1 MAKIL
6 VIQHNDDDNLNDL
19 AAPFLEAGLEIVQWH
34 AEKTPAPVSSL
45 EGFSGLVSLGAFA
58 GVEDEAA
65 TSWMPFERSLIESA
79 LAAEM
84 PVLGLCFGS
93 QLLASVAGA
102 EVGKSGSPEVGWYE
116 VEMTEA
122 AAEDPLMSVLG
133 PQPEVIQYHYD
144 TFNWPASSSSSSFS
158 TSSFSS
164 STSSAPDSR
173 ASSAADSSAQF
184 QVTIL
189 GRSNGMNQA
198 FRVGKNAWGTQ
209 FHIELNLPT
218 MLGWIASY
226 PRAFEKAGNVP
237 AEQVELT
244 RQNWRLHQQRSVAF
258 GRAFAEQV
266 LEFTK

>member
-34 AEKTPAPVSSL
+34 AEKTPAPVDSL
-45 EGFSGLVSLGAFA
+45 DGFSGLVSLGAFA
-58 GVEDEAA
+58 GVEDEAE
-65 TSWMPFERSLIESA
+65 TPWMPFERKLIESA
-79 LAAEM
+79 LAMEM

-116 VEMTEA
+116 VEMTEEA
-122 AAEDPLMSVLG
+122 AADPLMSVLG
-133 PQPEVIQYHYD
+133 PEPEVIQYHYD
-144 TFNWPASSSSSSFS
+144 TFKWSKVPA
-158 TSSFSS
+158 
-164 STSSAPDSR
+164 D
-173 ASSAADSSAQF
+173 
-184 QVTIL
+184 VTIL
-189 GRSNGMNQA
+189 GTANGMNQA

-209 FHIELNLPT
+209 FHIEMNLPT

-244 RQNWRLHQQRSVAF
+244 RQNWRLHQERSMAL
-258 GRAFAEQV
+258 GRAFAQQV
-266 LEFTK
+266 RAFN

>member
-34 AEKTPAPVSSL
+34 AEKTAAPVDSL
-45 EGFSGLVSLGAFA
+45 EGFAGLVSLGAFA
-58 GVEDEAA
+58 GVEEEA
-65 TSWMPFERSLIESA
+65 TTPWMPVERKLIESA
-79 LAAEM
+79 LAVEM

-102 EVGKSGSPEVGWYE
+102 EVGKSGRPEVGWYS
-116 VEMTEA
+116 VEMTEEA
-122 AAEDPLMSVLG
+122 ATDPLMSVLG

-144 TFNWPASSSSSSFS
+144 TFNWPAS
-158 TSSFSS
+158 
-164 STSSAPDSR
+164 AGNGPDS
-173 ASSAADSSAQF
+173 ADPVNPDVEPAARE
-184 QVTIL
+184 VTIL
-189 GRSNGMNQA
+189 GTANGMNQA

-218 MLGWIASY
+218 TLGWIATY
-226 PRAFEKAGNVP
+226 PRAFEKAGNLP

-244 RQNWRLHQQRSVAF
+244 RQNWRLHQERSVAL
-258 GRAFAEQV
+258 GRAFAQQV
-266 LEFTK
+266 LDFAAQA

>member
-19 AAPFLEAGLEIVQWH
+19 AAPFLEAGLEVVQWH
-34 AEKTPAPVSSL
+34 AEKTPAPVDSL
-45 EGFSGLVSLGAFA
+45 DGFSGLVSLGAFA
-58 GVEDEAA
+58 GVEDEAETA
-65 TSWMPFERSLIESA
+65 WMPFERKLIESA
-79 LAAEM
+79 LAIEM
-84 PVLGLCFGS
+84 PILGLCFGS

-116 VEMTEA
+116 VEMTEEA
-122 AAEDPLMSVLG
+122 AVDPLMSVLG
-133 PQPEVIQYHYD
+133 PEPEVIQYHYD
-144 TFNWPASSSSSSFS
+144 TFKWNASN
-158 TSSFSS
+158 
-164 STSSAPDSR
+164 PE
-173 ASSAADSSAQF
+173 
-184 QVTIL
+184 VTIL
-189 GRSNGMNQA
+189 GTANGMNQA

-209 FHIELNLPT
+209 FHIEMNLPT

-244 RQNWRLHQQRSVAF
+244 RQNWRVHQERSVAL

-266 LEFTK
+266 LTFSKA

>member
-45 EGFSGLVSLGAFA
+45 DGFSGLVSLGAFA

-65 TSWMPFERSLIESA
+65 TSWMPFERNLIESA

-116 VEMTEA
+116 VEMASEA
-122 AAEDPLMSVLG
+122 SEDPLMSVLG

-144 TFNWPASSSSSSFS
+144 TFNWPASSGRMNPGSESN
-158 TSSFSS
+158 
-164 STSSAPDSR
+164 PHE
-173 ASSAADSSAQF
+173 
-184 QVTIL
+184 VTIL
-189 GRSNGMNQA
+189 GTANGMNQA

-209 FHIELNLPT
+209 FHIEMNLPT
-218 MLGWIASY
+218 MLGWIATY

-244 RQNWRLHQQRSVAF
+244 RQNWRLHQERSVAL
-258 GRAFAEQV
+258 GRAFAQQV
-266 LEFTK
+266 LAFN

>member
-34 AEKTPAPVSSL
+34 AEKTAAPVSSL
-45 EGFSGLVSLGAFA
+45 EGFAGLVSLGAFA
-58 GVEDEAA
+58 GVEEEAETPWMPVERRLIEAA
-65 TSWMPFERSLIESA
+65 LER
-79 LAAEM
+79 EM

-102 EVGKSGSPEVGWYE
+102 EVGKSGRPEVGWYS

-122 AAEDPLMSVLG
+122 AAQDPLMSVLG
-133 PQPEVIQYHYD
+133 PEPDVIQYHYD
-144 TFNWPASSSSSSFS
+144 TFNWTSSDGS
-158 TSSFSS
+158 TS
-164 STSSAPDSR
+164 TDRMNPEP
-173 ASSAADSSAQF
+173 AATGGR

-189 GRSNGMNQA
+189 GTANGMNQA

-218 MLGWIASY
+218 TLGWIATY
-226 PRAFEKAGNVP
+226 PKAFEKAGKVP

-244 RQNWRLHQQRSVAF
+244 VKNWRLHQQRSIAL

-266 LEFTK
+266 LDYARLGQAHLSYPQAG